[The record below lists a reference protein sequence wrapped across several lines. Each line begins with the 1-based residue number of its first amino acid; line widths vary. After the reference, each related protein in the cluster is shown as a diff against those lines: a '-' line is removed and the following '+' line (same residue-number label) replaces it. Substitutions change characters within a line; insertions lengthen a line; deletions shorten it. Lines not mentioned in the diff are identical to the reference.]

1 MERPVLSAIKIVRFV
16 GSRKFFGEKGASSE
30 CGAGRSRTAG
40 RFRMW
45 RTGRPAP
52 PSPLRAGA
60 AEKPFEFDL
69 RVTGVDPAD
78 QLDVEGSAAAGESG
92 LFHRA

>member
-1 MERPVLSAIKIVRFV
+1 MRGRAVPDGGAVPDVED
-16 GSRKFFGEKGASSE
+16 GSP
-30 CGAGRSRTAG
+30 RTAV
-40 RFRMW
+40 
-45 RTGRPAP
+45 TAP
-52 PSPLRAGA
+52 GGA